1 NQAKSSFIA
10 NMSHEIRTPMNLVL
24 GYSQLLEKANLNE
37 QEREYLKI
45 IQRRGKLLVN
55 LLSDILDIGKIESG
69 KFNVEMNYIDFEDT
83 INSIV
88 EIIKPEV
95 ARKGLVFKHEYD
107 KRLPSNIKSNHLS
120 IHQILLN
127 LLNNALKFT
136 RQGEICL
143 YTELDEKNKA
153 VKITVKDTGIGIALT
168 DRKMIFDS
176 FSQVNMT
183 TTKEYEGAG
192 IGLFLVKKLTDQMGG
207 SIEVSSEIG
216 KGSEFTVTFPL
227 DGHNQLTND
236 SQQAGT
242 NNESGFSEEEAF
254 KQLKILEVDDDDG
267 CSALMCIY
275 LKELGIKEIDT
286 AFNGEEAIEKIKKT
300 SYDIILMD
308 IKMPV
313 MDGIEATKTIREKIS
328 SDLPIIAVTAFVMPE
343 EQNIY
348 FESGMNEFCAKPVNM
363 KMLKEKIL
371 KLCKIK

>member
-1 NQAKSSFIA
+1 
-10 NMSHEIRTPMNLVL
+10 
-24 GYSQLLEKANLNE
+24 
-37 QEREYLKI
+37 
-45 IQRRGKLLVN
+45 
-55 LLSDILDIGKIESG
+55 
-69 KFNVEMNYIDFEDT
+69 
-83 INSIV
+83 
-88 EIIKPEV
+88 
-95 ARKGLVFKHEYD
+95 
-107 KRLPSNIKSNHLS
+107 
-120 IHQILLN
+120 
-127 LLNNALKFT
+127 
-136 RQGEICL
+136 
-143 YTELDEKNKA
+143 
-153 VKITVKDTGIGIALT
+153 
-168 DRKMIFDS
+168 
-176 FSQVNMT
+176 
-183 TTKEYEGAG
+183 
-192 IGLFLVKKLTDQMGG
+192 
-207 SIEVSSEIG
+207 
-216 KGSEFTVTFPL
+216 
-227 DGHNQLTND
+227 
-236 SQQAGT
+236 T